1 MKIPIHA
8 ELCIILSN
16 DLNNFRTWYSS
27 MREYPEFRYYQR
39 NDEKIFVYK
48 KFNKHR
54 IDKIAQ
60 GGSLCFITFKT
71 G

>member
-8 ELCIILSN
+8 ELRVTLSN
-16 DLNNFRTWYSS
+16 DLNNFMTRYCST
-27 MREYPEFRYYQR
+27 REDPEFRYYQR

-48 KFNKHR
+48 KYNKYR
-54 IDKIAQ
+54 IDKITQ
-60 GGSLCFITFKT
+60 GGILCFETFKT